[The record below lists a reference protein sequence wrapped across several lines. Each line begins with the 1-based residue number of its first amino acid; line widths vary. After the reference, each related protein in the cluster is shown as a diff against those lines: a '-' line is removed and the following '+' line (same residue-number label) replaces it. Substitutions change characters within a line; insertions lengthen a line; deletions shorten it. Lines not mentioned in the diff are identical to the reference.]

1 MSAIPALYCNPCSPG
16 VDFGDSACPDIES
29 GRVRHLLLL
38 QKCITVNDIS
48 DAAEWLEKIALG
60 YAARI
65 YGRGSYTSTPVT
77 GPGQGDQ
84 TTRTIGRDHALAY
97 TIEGYAGDIQS
108 YNNLSKSNDWEVYF
122 ITEKYIR
129 ASGVTV
135 SFEITE
141 NIDEAIPTLNNIL
154 ANILWSNIDMP
165 LAVLKPELAY

>member
-1 MSAIPALYCNPCSPG
+1 
-16 VDFGDSACPDIES
+16 
-29 GRVRHLLLL
+29 
-38 QKCITVNDIS
+38 
-48 DAAEWLEKIALG
+48 
-60 YAARI
+60 
-65 YGRGSYTSTPVT
+65 
-77 GPGQGDQ
+77 
-84 TTRTIGRDHALAY
+84 
-97 TIEGYAGDIQS
+97 
-108 YNNLSKSNDWEVYF
+108 VYF